1 MPTLRAGGGP
11 PTRTTTQL
19 ADYNV
24 GCVVQSLGGLDSA
37 KATPIDN
44 RDANL
49 GIQIEF
55 SGGAPCSETPPSPH
69 PEVHPDEQSLPAEP
83 RTLST
88 RLARRDRAE
97 IAPRSRR
104 DRAEIAPRSRLDA
117 SVAVSAARTSLIRQI

>member
-11 PTRTTTQL
+11 PTHTTTQL
-19 ADYNV
+19 ADYNI

-37 KATPIDN
+37 RATPLDN

-88 RLARRDRAE
+88 RLARRD
-97 IAPRSRR
+97 I
-104 DRAEIAPRSRLDA
+104 AEIAPRSRLHDLDGGNVDVRFECKSEEPA
-117 SVAVSAARTSLIRQI
+117 HCLWWRQ